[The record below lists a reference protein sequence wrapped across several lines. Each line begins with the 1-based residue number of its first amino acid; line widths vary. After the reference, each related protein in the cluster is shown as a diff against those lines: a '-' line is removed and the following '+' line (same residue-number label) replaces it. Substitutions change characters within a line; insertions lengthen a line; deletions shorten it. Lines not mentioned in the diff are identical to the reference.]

1 MVVMKTNRKIE
12 LRIGA
17 VAYAPK
23 VFTIWEGIR
32 AYLHD
37 RGLRTEYVLYS
48 SYPALVD
55 ALVAGHIDIAWNTP
69 LAYLQAKE
77 RLGGQCLVLGMRDSD
92 VGFTSVFIGRTDA
105 PIHSL
110 SDLKGKRFALGSRD
124 SSHAAILPVHFLRE
138 AGLDPEKDLK
148 VVRFETDIG
157 KHGDTGTS
165 EQDVVRAVT
174 KGSAD
179 AGAIGK
185 ATWDAFVAN
194 GSIDPRTLR
203 ICWTSPGYSHCN
215 FTARVELPA
224 ALAERFTKAIQVMDY
239 NDPKWKHIMDLEGLT
254 RWIPGST
261 AGYDKLE
268 REARRLNL
276 LSERA

>member
-1 MVVMKTNRKIE
+1 MQTQNGKIE

-23 VFTIWEGIR
+23 VVTIWEGIR
-32 AYLHD
+32 EYLRH
-37 RGLRTEYVLYS
+37 RGLRTEYALYS

-55 ALVAGHIDIAWNTP
+55 ALVAGHTDIAWNTP

-92 VGFTSVFIGRTDA
+92 IGFTTVFIARADS

-138 AGLDPEKDLK
+138 AGFDPEKDLSL
-148 VVRFETDIG
+148 VRFDTDIG

-174 KGSAD
+174 EGSAD

-185 ATWDAFVAN
+185 ATWDAFVAA
-194 GSIDPRTLR
+194 GLIDLRTLV
-203 ICWTSPGYSHCN
+203 IFWTSPGYSHCN
-215 FTARVELPA
+215 FTARAELPA
-224 ALAERFTKAIQVMDY
+224 SLAERFTKAIQAMDY
-239 NDPKWKHIMDLEGLT
+239 SDPKWKQIMNLEGLT
-254 RWIPGST
+254 RWMPGST
-261 AGYDKLE
+261 EGYDELE
-268 REARRLNL
+268 HEARRLNML
-276 LSERA
+276 TDQA

>member
-1 MVVMKTNRKIE
+1 MQTQNGKAE
-12 LRIGA
+12 LKIGA

-23 VFTIWEGIR
+23 VVTIWEGIR
-32 AYLHD
+32 EYLRD
-37 RGLRTEYVLYS
+37 RGLHTEYALYS

-55 ALVAGHIDIAWNTP
+55 ALIAGHIDIAWNTP

-92 VGFTSVFIGRTDA
+92 VNFTTVFITRTDS

-110 SDLKGKRFALGSRD
+110 NDLKGTRFALASRD

-138 AGLDPEKDLK
+138 GGLEPEKDLK
-148 VVRFETDIG
+148 VVRFDTDIG

-165 EQDVVRAVT
+165 EQDVVRAVSE
-174 KGSAD
+174 GSAD

-185 ATWDAFVAN
+185 ATWDAAVAG
-194 GSIDPRTLR
+194 GSIDERKLR
-203 ICWTSPGYSHCN
+203 VFWTSHGYSHCN
-215 FTARVELPA
+215 FTARTGLAPS
-224 ALAERFTKAIQVMDY
+224 LAERFTKAIQAMDY
-239 NDPKWKHIMDLEGLT
+239 NDPRWKQVMNLEGLT
-254 RWIPGST
+254 RWMPGST
-261 AGYDKLE
+261 AGYDELE
-268 REARRLNL
+268 REARRLDM

>member
-1 MVVMKTNRKIE
+1 MQTRSGQAE
-12 LRIGA
+12 LKIGA

-23 VFTIWEGIR
+23 VVTIWEGIR
-32 AYLHD
+32 EYLQD

-92 VGFTSVFIGRTDA
+92 VNFTTVFITRTDS

-110 SDLKGKRFALGSRD
+110 NDLKGKRFALASRD

-138 AGLDPEKDLK
+138 GGLDPEKDLK
-148 VVRFETDIG
+148 VVRFDTDIG

-165 EQDVVRAVT
+165 EQEVVRAVT
-174 KGSAD
+174 EGAAD
-179 AGAIGK
+179 AGAIAK
-185 ATWDAFVAN
+185 ATWDASVAG
-194 GSIDPRTLR
+194 GSIDERKLR
-203 ICWTSPGYSHCN
+203 IFWTSHGYSHCN
-215 FTARVELPA
+215 FTARAGLAPS
-224 ALAERFTKAIQVMDY
+224 LAERFTNAIQAMDY
-239 NDPKWKHIMDLEGLT
+239 NDPRWKQVMNLEGLT

-261 AGYDKLE
+261 EGYDELE
-268 REARRLNL
+268 REARRLDM
-276 LSERA
+276 LSESA

>member
-1 MVVMKTNRKIE
+1 MQTQNGKAE
-12 LRIGA
+12 LKIGA

-23 VFTIWEGIR
+23 VVTIWEGIR
-32 AYLHD
+32 EYLRG
-37 RGLRTEYVLYS
+37 RGLQTEYVLYS

-92 VGFTSVFIGRTDA
+92 INFTTVFITRTDS

-110 SDLKGKRFALGSRD
+110 DDLKGKRFAVASRD
-124 SSHAAILPVHFLRE
+124 SSHAAILPVHFLRA
-138 AGLDPEKDLK
+138 AGLDTEKDLK
-148 VVRFETDIG
+148 LVRFDTDIG

-165 EQDVVRAVT
+165 EQDVVRAVSE
-174 KGSAD
+174 GSAD

-185 ATWDAFVAN
+185 ATWDAAVAG
-194 GSIDPRTLR
+194 GSIDERKLR
-203 ICWTSPGYSHCN
+203 VFWTSHGYSHCN
-215 FTARVELPA
+215 FTARTGLAPS
-224 ALAERFTKAIQVMDY
+224 LAERFTKAIQAMDY
-239 NDPKWKHIMDLEGLT
+239 NDSRWKQVMNLEGLT
-254 RWIPGST
+254 RWMPGST
-261 AGYDKLE
+261 AGYDELE
-268 REARRLNL
+268 REARRLDM